1 MRTSAVI
8 AGLLVCLCGM
18 AQAQFTQDNLVVSVI
33 KSANNS
39 APNSTAQRRILREF
53 SLAGTATGR
62 EFLLP
67 TTLNGNNARLTNSR
81 VLQTATEGAVTLSN
95 DGRYLLVTGYNA
107 PLLTSNVY
115 TTTSAAVP
123 RVVGRIDWR
132 LSEANGAINTSTRLT
147 NAFNRESVRGIASID
162 GSTFYVAGG
171 GTLTGGVHHV
181 ALGSSG
187 ASVTLQT
194 LPNNESSGAWDMR
207 GVVLHNGQLYAS
219 CGSPNQQGIGT
230 LGTGLPTTEAQ
241 RFTLL
246 PGFTDTA
253 NRPHGFY
260 FADSQTLY
268 VADDRTNNAETPLGG
283 LQKWVFDPI
292 FTQQWSKAATFR
304 IVHAVNSN
312 SSVGAFSVI
321 GTKDASNKS
330 VLYVIST
337 DSRLLKLT
345 DTGSTSA
352 FEILAAAPTN
362 EIWRGVAL
370 LSTPQTGGGS
380 GTAQISGF
388 VTLEGCDN
396 AAVPLT
402 FVFRPMQGTPITQ
415 TVTPAPNGFFM
426 TQPFPR
432 AFGYIAVRAFNTL
445 QDVRPV
451 SLIEGNTFNV
461 LISLAPGDANG
472 DNAVDISDLILLIQ
486 HYNRSFLEDDF
497 LGAADFNRDGFND
510 IGDLLLLIQN
520 YNRIGLF
527 LP

>member
-1 MRTSAVI
+1 MRKCAIV
-8 AGLLVCLCGM
+8 AGLLVCLSGA
-18 AQAQFTQDNLVVSVI
+18 AQAQFTQGNIVVSVI

-39 APNSTAQRRILREF
+39 APDSTAQRRILREF
-53 SLAGTATGR
+53 SLTGTATGR

-67 TTLNGNNARLTNSR
+67 TDSIGTNVRLTNSR

-95 DGRYLLVTGYNA
+95 DGRYLLVTGYDA
-107 PLLTSNVY
+107 PLTTPDVY
-115 TTTSAAVP
+115 RTTSATRP
-123 RVVGRIDWR
+123 RIVGRIDWR
-132 LSEANGAINTSTRLT
+132 LRADQGAINTSTRLT
-147 NAFNRESVRGIASID
+147 NAFNRESVRGVASID

-181 ALGSSG
+181 SLGSSG
-187 ASVTLQT
+187 ASVNLLT
-194 LPNNESSGAWDMR
+194 LPDGVSSGAWDMR
-207 GVVLHNGQLYAS
+207 GVVLHNEQLYAS

-246 PGFTDTA
+246 PGFTDIA

-268 VADDRTNNAETPLGG
+268 VADDRGNNAVTPLGG
-283 LQKWVFDPI
+283 LQKWVYDPLI
-292 FTQQWSKAATFR
+292 TQQWNKVATFR
-304 IVHAVNSN
+304 IAHAINSN
-312 SSVGAFSVI
+312 YSIGAFSVS
-321 GTKDASNKS
+321 GTKDASNNT
-330 VLYVIST
+330 VLYVVSA

-345 DTGSTSA
+345 DTGSDPG
-352 FEILAAAPTN
+352 FEVLAAAPTN

-370 LSTPQTGGGS
+370 LSTPQSGGG

-388 VTLEGCDN
+388 VTLQGCDN

-402 FVFRPMQGTPITQ
+402 FVFRPLQGTPITQ
-415 TVTPAPNGFFM
+415 TVTPAPNGLFM

-432 AFGYIAVRAFNTL
+432 VSGYIGVRAFNTL

-451 SLIEGNTFNV
+451 SLIDGNTFNV
-461 LISLAPGDANG
+461 LITLPPGDATG
-472 DNAVDISDLILLIQ
+472 DNAVDISDLLVLIR
-486 HYNRSFLEDDF
+486 HYNRSFQDNDF
-497 LGAADFNRDGFND
+497 LEAADFDHDGFND
-510 IGDLLLLIQN
+510 ISDLLLLIRN